1 VLTFYETWH
10 IPIVFDNESTV
21 QVKMLLQMVLRHV
34 IWNLTVPVYDDNV
47 RREGMEMDRTHT
59 ITGIV
64 PDLL

>member
-1 VLTFYETWH
+1 M
-10 IPIVFDNESTV
+10 VFDNESTV

-34 IWNLTVPVYDDNV
+34 LWNLTVPVYDDNV
-47 RREGMEMDRTHT
+47 RREGMEMDRAHT